1 MIPDLDRNFRSDNN
15 AGIAPEIVDALLA
28 ENARKDDGY
37 GRDALTAKLDAVWSE
52 VFETAVHVVP
62 VVSGT
67 AANAIA
73 LAMIAPSHGVIFA
86 HKHSHILADEVNA
99 PGFLNPGITIAPI
112 DGTHGFVTPDNL
124 AAAVSPR
131 RALSVNRPRPAA
143 LSITQCTEVGTAYDV
158 SQLAQL
164 QAVADENGLAIHMG
178 GARFANAVAYFGC
191 SPAELTWK
199 VGVKVLSLG
208 AAKNGCLN
216 TEAIVLFDEEDKQRW
231 WYRVK
236 QSGGLVSKLRFNSAQ
251 LLAYAKSDLWLHNA
265 SHANARARQL
275 VELLAASEIKPLHP
289 VQGNEVFLKL
299 SGATVERLRR
309 DGYAFHWDEASGSAR
324 FVTAFDT
331 SEEAVDALV
340 DNLTKHTRALA
351 GVSD

>member
-1 MIPDLDRNFRSDNN
+1 MISELDRNFRSDNN

-37 GRDALTAKLDAVWSE
+37 GRDELTAKLDAAWSE
-52 VFETAVHVVP
+52 VFETAVHIVP

-86 HKHSHILADEVNA
+86 HRHSHILVDEVNA

-112 DGTHGFVTPDNL
+112 DGAHGLVTPDNL
-124 AAAVSPR
+124 RAVVSPR
-131 RALSVNRPRPAA
+131 RGFSVNRPRPAV
-143 LSITQCTEVGTAYDV
+143 LSITQCTEVGTAYDAA
-158 SQLAQL
+158 QLAQL
-164 QAVADENGLAIHMG
+164 QAVADENGLAIHMD
-178 GARFANAVAYFGC
+178 GARFANAVANFGC

-199 VGVKVLSLG
+199 VGIKALSLG

-216 TEAIVLFDEEDKQRW
+216 TEAIVLFDEQDKQRW

-251 LLAYAKSDLWLHNA
+251 LLAYAKSNLWLDNA
-265 SHANARARQL
+265 SHANARARQF
-275 VELLAASEIKPLHP
+275 VELLAAPELTPLHP
-289 VQGNEVFLKL
+289 VQGNEIFLKL
-299 SGATVERLRR
+299 QGPTVERLRQ
-309 DGYAFHWDEASGSAR
+309 DGYAFHWDQVSGTAR

-331 SEEAVDALV
+331 SEEAVVALV

-351 GVSD
+351 RLPD